1 MSNYNYMNKNG
12 LKVMRIASMITS
24 IIFTIIVII
33 ASILCDLY
41 IEEMSRA
48 LLVSLAIVLIILCC
62 VVFIVITPFLKY
74 KNFRYSHSND
84 EIYIRRGIIFINTKI
99 IPFYRIQNID
109 IKEGFLM
116 RKYELASLHLSTA
129 GGVSQ
134 IELIA
139 KTDAINLKQMIQN
152 KKKIQQNDIS
162 EMNKKIDHSNL
173 PSE

>member
-12 LKVMRIASMITS
+12 PKVMRIASMITT

-48 LLVSLAIVLIILCC
+48 LLVSLAIALIILCC

-74 KNFRYSHSND
+74 KNFRYFYSND

-109 IKEGFLM
+109 I
-116 RKYELASLHLSTA
+116 A

-134 IELIA
+134 IDLIA
-139 KTDAINLKQMIQN
+139 KKDAIKLKQMIQ
-152 KKKIQQNDIS
+152 KKKNIQQNDIS
-162 EMNKKIDHSNL
+162 EMNTKIDHSNI